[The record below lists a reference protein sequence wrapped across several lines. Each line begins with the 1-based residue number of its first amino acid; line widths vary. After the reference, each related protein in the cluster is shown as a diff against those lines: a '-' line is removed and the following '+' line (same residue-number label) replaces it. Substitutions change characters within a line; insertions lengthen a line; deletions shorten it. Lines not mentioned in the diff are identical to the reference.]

1 MFGKERGM
9 LLLMELLKDWPC
21 TISGGDYATPVYG
34 ITENSAHVKEGF
46 IFIVRKGGRED
57 GIQHIEEA
65 VRLGASALIVDRLFI
80 QQSTIGIPIVVVPDC
95 KTFLSHA
102 CAHFAGNPSKRLLVV
117 AITGTNGK
125 TTVAHFTGQLLT
137 ANGVRT
143 AVIGTTGLFID
154 GTKIEYEMPLMTTPT
169 AEHLHHLLSKCENE
183 GVTHIILEA
192 SSLGLEMNRLD
203 HCEIDVGVLL
213 NIGTDHFD
221 EHGSK
226 EAYIVAKKKIFQLA
240 NQMIVHQDDET
251 CIQLVEGSKGP
262 VSYFSLNS
270 GELTTDQIK
279 EVELRLPGQHNLKN
293 IYAAL
298 AIMKVLG
305 YSTNQLHQHLHAL
318 ALPEGRLQLV
328 EKDGVIV
335 YIDYAHTPDALR
347 VVLETLAMRC
357 YGSLIT
363 VFGCGGD
370 RDRGKR
376 KEMGEV
382 AVFYSTSVIITS
394 DNPRG
399 EDPYAI
405 IEDIMAG
412 FGGECSS
419 VESIVD
425 RKTAIRKAIFTAAP
439 GDIVLIAGKGHEKT
453 QHTAEGIFT
462 FSDID
467 EVKQAL
473 AEKIVRVSYGK
484 DIE

>member
-1 MFGKERGM
+1 M

-34 ITENSAHVKEGF
+34 ITENASQVKEGF

-57 GIQHIEEA
+57 GFQHVDEA
-65 VRLGASALIVDRLFI
+65 IRRGASALIVDRLFI
-80 QQSTIGIPIVVVPDC
+80 HQSKVTIPIVVVPDC

-102 CAHFAGNPSKRLLVV
+102 CAHFTGNPSKRLVVV

-125 TTVAHFTGQLLT
+125 TTVAHFVGQLLT

-154 GTKIEYEMPLMTTPT
+154 GRKVEHDMPSMTTPS
-169 AEHLHHLLSKCENE
+169 AEHLHHLLRKCEEE
-183 GVTHIILEA
+183 GLTHIILEA

-213 NIGTDHFD
+213 NIGTDHYD

-226 EAYIVAKKKIFQLA
+226 EAYITAKKKLFQLA
-240 NQMIVHQDDET
+240 NQMIVNEDDPT
-251 CIQLVEGSKGP
+251 CLQIVEGSKGP
-262 VSYFSLNS
+262 VSYFGMNR
-270 GELTTDQIK
+270 GELTQEQIV
-279 EVELRLPGQHNLKN
+279 EVEHRLPGQHNLKN

-298 AIMKVLG
+298 AVMKALG
-305 YSTNQLHQHLHAL
+305 YSTNQVTNQLRVLS
-318 ALPEGRLQLV
+318 LPEGRLERV
-328 EKDGVIV
+328 ENDGVIV
-335 YIDYAHTPDALR
+335 YVDYAHTPDALR
-347 VVLETLAMRC
+347 VVLETLCARC
-357 YGSLIT
+357 YGKLIT

-370 RDRGKR
+370 RDKGKR
-376 KEMGEV
+376 REMGEV
-382 AVFYSTSVIITS
+382 AVYYSTSVIVTS
-394 DNPRG
+394 DNPRS
-399 EDPYAI
+399 EDPYKI

-425 RKTAIRKAIFTAAP
+425 RKTAIRKAVFSAAP
-439 GDIVLIAGKGHEKT
+439 GDIVLVAGKGHEIT
-453 QHTAEGIFT
+453 QHTSEGIFS
-462 FSDID
+462 FSDIG

-473 AEKIVRVSYGK
+473 AEKIVRISNEM
-484 DIE
+484 DSE